1 MPTPTDKAIQAL
13 RANPASAAQFDEVF
27 GAGAA
32 AQYLQP
38 EQGAA
43 PAAAPAPAQEEQPG
57 VMDVVIDTARGVPAG
72 IVDAFQNAGDLLTQA
87 SDSLG
92 IPTIIATGE
101 DASNG
106 IIELQTSAE
115 AKARG
120 TGGDVLFGQTGDDDD
135 AVGDAQYM
143 PGKLTQGV
151 SQFITSFIGAGK
163 ITAPIKALQGGGYA
177 LAAGRGAVNSA
188 LGSFVGFDPQEDRL
202 SNLLVEFPALRNP
215 VTEYLAADEN
225 DGEIEGRFKNA
236 LEDLSLGALAEPLIV
251 TVRALRSARK
261 AATPEEAEAI
271 LKEAAPEVEK
281 QLDLF
286 ENPPAAPA
294 EVAPKAAATDPIE
307 KAAEVALKNREAK
320 GIAPEKPPV
329 DPSVVQRDLDR
340 FAFAKGMGTLDISV
354 GREAFNYEKFTSPEA
369 AQDAIAVVTS
379 AVDKHIDTL
388 SRNGTYSFEQMTK
401 DAAEDIAS
409 ITDLGADAIIA
420 NVTKVA
426 QTSRDAAKHLI
437 AGKTLMNSMGRDI
450 ADLARV
456 IREDPTVATDAQR
469 ARLVQMVG
477 QFQNLVSG
485 VKAVQRESARVT
497 AAGRIET
504 GAGVT
509 KADLDTALT
518 IDGLARGDFDRLV
531 DLLSATAG
539 NPRATAKVLAKSSFG
554 RRVADVTQE
563 YFVNSILSGPKTF
576 EINLISNAMNTVVMP
591 AEKLVGAALSAD
603 KQGMIEAGR
612 IYVGLAKGFRDAMRM
627 AGQSFRAGGQILDA
641 GESALDS
648 TNYAPAIFSQRN
660 TALGRGINLTGSIV
674 RLPTR
679 ALGATDEFFKQLNF
693 RAMVYARVAGE
704 AAVKFPNDAA
714 ARARFIAEEADKAID
729 ASGRANARVSAT
741 AKDALDYAREAA
753 FQTPLA
759 PGTWGHSL
767 QMLKTKHRALG
778 FIMPFVKTPT
788 NIFRAAWARTPGLN
802 LLQTKFREDLLA
814 GGRRRQDAMG
824 KMTSGLMITGT
835 AASMAAEGRI
845 TGAGPLDK
853 EQRQML
859 METGWRP
866 FSIVTINEDGTKQYT
881 PYNRYA
887 PLSLLLGTVATAW
900 ELYASGGMT
909 DDEWGDIAISVAQ
922 GVKESLGDQTYMTGI
937 TNTLEAANDP
947 SRYGEKWL
955 EQIAAGFVPTG
966 AQQIGRAFG
975 GDPYLREVNG
985 ALEAMK
991 AKVPGLSADLPP
1003 KRSWITGK
1011 PRSYDEGIWG
1021 IPGSIAPLNQST
1033 RKGDPVLEELVNLGY
1048 EKRAPLKKLGSI
1060 ELDPKQYDRYL
1071 ELHGTV
1077 KIGGMTMYQRI
1088 EKTMQRGD
1096 YDLDRKRYPDAPADY
1111 KEEGR
1116 RYKMID
1122 KIVLMYRE
1130 KAKAE
1135 LVREMPELA
1144 GALAEERKAVAASRS
1159 TSRER
1164 IEALLNSNQ

>member
-1 MPTPTDKAIQAL
+1 MPTPNEAAIQYL
-13 RANPASAAQFDEVF
+13 RAHPELAAQFEQTF
-27 GAGAA
+27 GQGSA
-32 AQYLQP
+32 AQYLQA

-57 VMDVVIDTARGVPAG
+57 VGERLIDATIDTGQG
-72 IVDAFQNAGDLLTQA
+72 IVDGVISASQAAGDLLRA
-87 SDSLG
+87 PLEALG
-92 IPTIIATGE
+92 VPTIVTADGMMTKGE
-101 DASNG
+101 ADAAGVNTD
-106 IIELQTSAE
+106 LVPDPHT
-115 AKARG
+115 
-120 TGGDVLFGQTGDDDD
+120 TGG
-135 AVGDAQYM
+135 
-143 PGKLTQGV
+143 KLAKGI
-151 SQFITSFIGAGK
+151 SQFVTSFIGAGK
-163 ITAPIKALQGGGYA
+163 ITAPIKAIQG
-177 LAAGRGAVNSA
+177 AGTAVSAFRGMTNSA
-188 LGSFVGFDPQEDRL
+188 LGSFFGFDGNEDRL
-202 SNLLVEFPALRNP
+202 SNLINEYPTLRNP
-215 VTEYLAADEN
+215 VTEYLAADPN
-225 DGEIEGRFKNA
+225 DSDIEGRLKNA
-236 LEDLSLGALAEPLIV
+236 LEDAGIGGGLEAFISILKATKKI
-251 TVRALRSARK
+251 RS
-261 AATPEEAEAI
+261 AATPEEAESIA
-271 LKEAAPEVEK
+271 KEALPEVEK

-286 ENPPAAPA
+286 ENPAPATAEAAPKD
-294 EVAPKAAATDPIE
+294 APAE
-307 KAAEVALKNREAK
+307 KAAEVTLKNREAA
-320 GIAPEKPPV
+320 GVVAGKPPV
-329 DPSVVQRDLDR
+329 DPAVVQRDLDR
-340 FAFAKGMGTLDISV
+340 FAIAKGMGTLDISV

-401 DAAEDIAS
+401 DAAEDLAS
-409 ITDLGADAIIA
+409 ITDLGADAIIT
-420 NVTKVA
+420 NVMKVA

-456 IREDPTVATDAQR
+456 IREDPMAATDAQR

-504 GAGVT
+504 GATVT

-531 DLLSATAG
+531 ELLAGTAG
-539 NPRATAKVLAKSSFG
+539 NPRATAKVLAKSGFG
-554 RRVADVTQE
+554 RRIGDVTQE

-591 AEKLVGAALSAD
+591 AEKLVGAAFSAD
-603 KQGMIEAGR
+603 KQAMLEAGR
-612 IYVGLAKGFRDAMRM
+612 MYIGLAKGFRDALRM
-627 AGQSFRAGGQILDA
+627 AGQSIRSGQQILDV
-641 GESALDS
+641 GETALD
-648 TNYAPAIFSQRN
+648 TGPARAISSQRSDL
-660 TALGRGINLTGSIV
+660 LGRGINLTGSIV
-674 RLPTR
+674 RMPTTL
-679 ALGATDEFFKQLNF
+679 LGGTDEFFKQLNF

-714 ARARFIAEEADKAID
+714 ARARYIAEESEKAID
-729 ASGRANARVSAT
+729 ASGRAAHKVSAT
-741 AKDALDYAREAA
+741 AKDALDYAREVT

-788 NIFRAAWARTPGLN
+788 NIFRAAWSRTPGLN
-802 LLQTKFREDLLA
+802 LLQTKFREDLMA

-824 KMTSGLMITGT
+824 KMASGLMITGT

-853 EQRQML
+853 EQRQAL

-866 FSIVTINEDGTKQYT
+866 FSFVTINEDGTKDYT

-900 ELYASGGMT
+900 ELYASGAVT
-909 DDEWGDIAISVAQ
+909 DDEWGDIAISISQ

-947 SRYGEKWL
+947 TRYGEKWL

-1003 KRSWITGK
+1003 KRSWITGQ
-1011 PRSYDEGIWG
+1011 PRKYDEGIWG

-1033 RKGDPVLEELVNLGY
+1033 RKMDPVLEEMVKLGY
-1048 EKRAPLKKLGSI
+1048 EKRPPLKKIGDI

-1088 EKTMQRGD
+1088 EKTMQGHN
-1096 YDLDRKRYPDAPADY
+1096 YDLERKRFPDAPEDY

-1116 RYKMID
+1116 RYRLVD
-1122 KIVLMYRE
+1122 KFVLMYRE
-1130 KAKAE
+1130 KAKQE
-1135 LVREMPELA
+1135 LAREFPELRQA
-1144 GALAEERKAVAASRS
+1144 INDERKAIAAARS
-1159 TSRER
+1159 GSRER
-1164 IEALLNSNQ
+1164 IEALLNRNQ